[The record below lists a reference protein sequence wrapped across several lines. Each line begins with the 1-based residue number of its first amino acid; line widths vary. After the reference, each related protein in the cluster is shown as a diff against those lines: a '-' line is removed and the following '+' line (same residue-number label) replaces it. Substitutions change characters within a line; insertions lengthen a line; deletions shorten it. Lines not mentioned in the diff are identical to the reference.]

1 MPGRATHVLRQRTCP
16 PGIAP
21 RGREPDVGPHAPAR
35 MATCDRSPAIP
46 RHLTMTARVDVRKGS
61 HGALTNALARSVGGL
76 TCVGTA
82 CRRQTNAIPARAC
95 VLQRPH
101 AVRPQQPPLPPTAP
115 RARAD
120 PGGPRARS
128 APSVD
133 LGRFTRRYRAGW
145 VSCRSARSRTKVA
158 IVESKAKFADIRLPR
173 PQVNGAGPAGRQ
185 RSHAGQG
192 AEPLPALSFCLVRRS
207 C

>member
-1 MPGRATHVLRQRTCP
+1 MPGPATHVLRQRTCP
-16 PGIAP
+16 PGITP
-21 RGREPDVGPHAPAR
+21 RGREPDVGPQAPAR
-35 MATCDRSPAIP
+35 MATRDRSRAIP
-46 RHLTMTARVDVRKGS
+46 RHLAMAARVDIHTGS
-61 HGALTNALARSVGGL
+61 HGALTNVLARSVGGL

-145 VSCRSARSRTKVA
+145 VSCRSARSRTEVG
-158 IVESKAKFADIRLPR
+158 IVESKAKFRGIRLPG

-185 RSHAGQG
+185 GSHAGQG